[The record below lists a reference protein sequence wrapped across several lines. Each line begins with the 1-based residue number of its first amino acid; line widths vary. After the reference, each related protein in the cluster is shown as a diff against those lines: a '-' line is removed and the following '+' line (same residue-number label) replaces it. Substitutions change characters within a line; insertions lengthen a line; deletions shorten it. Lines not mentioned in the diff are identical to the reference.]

1 MRGRRETRNDVET
14 LQALGIFCGAGLL
27 LSLLL
32 AMKGWIRERPMLQ
45 QLIQARP

>member
-1 MRGRRETRNDVET
+1 VPGVET

-32 AMKGWIRERPMLQ
+32 AMGGWV
-45 QLIQARP
+45 